1 MIYFQ
6 VIRTQLGKINI
17 KMHLVGVEPGD
28 CELSV
33 TNVTTPVRQQGTIK
47 KNYSDRHCLL
57 IFIGKQEQYVL
68 HCS

>member
-17 KMHLVGVEPGD
+17 KMHLVGVEPED
-28 CELSV
+28 CELLV

-47 KNYSDRHCLL
+47 KQL
-57 IFIGKQEQYVL
+57 F
-68 HCS
+68 